1 MRRRPSVWRNVA
13 VWVGVAGVL
22 IATAWVVSPGVVV
35 QWRLHM
41 ARRALA
47 VRDLAEALDFLRA
60 SLRSDPQRVETY
72 YLLARTHRR
81 RADVVRAA
89 VYLKQY
95 ADRGGDPALAE
106 RESILALAQSGRL
119 REAEPYLGQ
128 LLIDAQGDGPDICEA
143 FVQGYFL
150 NLRIDAAL
158 EMLTAWQQDYPADPQ
173 PHFMQGFLYQALE
186 LWPEAVEAYRQGLLR
201 APKRADM
208 RARLGEALIKQG
220 QWDEADEELG
230 RAAAEAP
237 DQPDI
242 FVALARCRFQRADTA
257 EARELVHRALVQL
270 PEHFEAR
277 RLVAEIELAEGH
289 FAEAAAVLEELF
301 RQRPYDPTIRHA
313 LGRALRA
320 LGRAAEAKPH
330 FDYLAEAEPAL
341 HRLEQHIRQ
350 VLTEPQNAELRF
362 QIGRTLLRY
371 GSPEDGAR
379 WLRTVLEIDPKHEG
393 ARQLLSAYEAAQRPA
408 GAAGPPPA
416 TPSSLPALP

>member
-1 MRRRPSVWRNVA
+1 MQRRSSVWRTIGVGACLAA
-13 VWVGVAGVL
+13 VLA
-22 IATAWVVSPGVVV
+22 AAAWLVTPAAVV
-35 QWRLHM
+35 QWRLRM

-47 VRDLAEALDFLRA
+47 SRDLLHALDGLRA
-60 SLRSDPQRVETY
+60 ALRSDPERLETY

-81 RADVVRAA
+81 RADAVRAA

-95 ADRGGDPALAE
+95 ADRGGDSALAE
-106 RESILALAQSGRL
+106 RETILALAQSGRL
-119 REAEPYLGQ
+119 REAEPHLPQ
-128 LLIDAQGDGPDICEA
+128 LLIDPQGDGPDICEA

-158 EMLTAWQQDYPADPQ
+158 ELLNAWQQDYPADPQ

-201 APKRADM
+201 APDRADM

-220 QWDEADEELG
+220 QWEEADQELE
-230 RAAAEAP
+230 RAAGEAP
-237 DQPDI
+237 DRPDI
-242 FVALARCRFQRADTA
+242 LVALARCRFQRAETA
-257 EARELVHRALVQL
+257 EARQLVQRALAQS

-277 RLVAEIELAEGH
+277 RLLAEIQLAEGR
-289 FAEAAAVLEELF
+289 FAEAAAVLDLLF

-320 LGRAAEAKPH
+320 LGRTAEAKPH

-341 HRLEQHIRQ
+341 HRLEQLIRQ
-350 VLTEPQNAELRF
+350 VLSDPKNAELRY
-362 QIGRTLLRY
+362 QIGRTLMRY

-379 WLRTVLEIDPKHEG
+379 WLRTVLEIDPAHQG
-393 ARQLLSAYEAAQRPA
+393 ARQLLAAYEAAQRPVP
-408 GAAGPPPA
+408 AAAPTPA
-416 TPSSLPALP
+416 TPSGLPALP